1 MSVYKDK
8 DGTWF
13 VKLRYRDWDGKRID
27 TTKRGFE
34 TKRDATTWETDR
46 IRALTGSL
54 DMSLKDFIYD
64 VYLPNMENRIRPS
77 TYLMKKNVLET
88 HVIPILGNFS
98 LVSLS
103 ATDILRWQDKIMN
116 YRNPKTGNPYTK
128 SYLKTINLQLTAVLS
143 HAVKYYNLPENAAI
157 KAGSMGDNKHL
168 EADFWTYEEAIL
180 VLDELMDNPLYH
192 MAVSFLYYTGCREGE
207 MLALTWDKIDIRT
220 RHVTIDST
228 YQILEGKPHIGPPKT
243 PQGFRKI
250 MLPDFLIDELIEF
263 RNLVYKPNP
272 ENRIFAG
279 ITKSS
284 LNRILK
290 SAAERAGVKPITP
303 HQIRHSHV
311 SLLANLGFEAVG
323 IGQRIGHKSVDI
335 TYRYAHMFPSTQKK
349 LVECLE
355 NLNTN
360 KEEEANVGK
369 ELRFKRPL

>member
-13 VKLRYRDWDGKRID
+13 VKLRYKDWDGQRID
-27 TTKRGFE
+27 TTKRGFT
-34 TKRDATTWETDR
+34 TKRDAVSWETER

-64 VYLPNMENRIRPS
+64 VYLPNMENRIRKS
-77 TYLMKKNVLET
+77 TYLMKKNVLEK

-98 LVSLS
+98 IVSLS
-103 ATDILRWQDKIMN
+103 ATDIMRWQDGLMN
-116 YRNPKTGNPYTK
+116 YRNPKTGKPYTK

-168 EADFWTYEEAIL
+168 EVDFWTHEEATL

-192 MAVSFLYYTGCREGE
+192 MAVSFLYYSGCREGE
-207 MLALTWDKIDIRT
+207 MLALTWDKIDAKT
-220 RHVTIDST
+220 RLVTIDST

-243 PQGFRKI
+243 PQGFRKV
-250 MLPDFLIDELIEF
+250 MLPDFLMDELFEF

-272 ENRIFAG
+272 EDRIFAEVNK
-279 ITKSS
+279 TS

-290 SAAERAGVKPITP
+290 SAAEKAGVKTITV
-303 HQIRHSHV
+303 HGLRHSHV
-311 SLLANLGFEAVG
+311 SLLINLGFDAVS
-323 IGQRIGHKSVDI
+323 IGKRIGHKSVEI

-355 NLNTN
+355 NLN
-360 KEEEANVGK
+360 KEEEASVGK
-369 ELRFKRPL
+369 EFRFKRSL

>member
-13 VKLRYRDWDGKRID
+13 VKLRYRDWDGQRVD

-54 DMSLKDFIYD
+54 DMSLKGFIYD
-64 VYLPNMENRIRPS
+64 VYLPNMKNRIRPS

-88 HVIPILGNFS
+88 HVIPVLGNFS
-98 LVSLS
+98 IISLS
-103 ATDILRWQDKIMN
+103 ATDIMRWQDGIMN
-116 YRNPKTGNPYTK
+116 YRNPKTGKPYTK
-128 SYLKTINLQLTAVLS
+128 SYMKNISLQLVAVLS
-143 HAVKYYNLPENAAI
+143 HAVKYYNLPENVAI

-168 EADFWTYEEAIL
+168 EVDFWTYEEATL

-192 MAVSFLYYTGCREGE
+192 MAISFLYFSGCREGE
-207 MLALTWDKIDIRT
+207 MLALTWDKIDVKT
-220 RHVTIDST
+220 RLATIDST
-228 YQILEGKPHIGPPKT
+228 YQILEGEPHIGPPKT

-250 MLPDFLIDELIEF
+250 MLPDFLMDELLEF
-263 RNLVYKPNP
+263 RNLVYKPNHWD
-272 ENRIFAG
+272 RIFAG
-279 ITKSS
+279 VNKSS

-290 SAAERAGVKPITP
+290 SAAEKAGVKPITV
-303 HQIRHSHV
+303 HGLRHSHV
-311 SLLANLGFEAVG
+311 SLLINMGFDAVS
-323 IGQRIGHKSVDI
+323 IGKRIGHKSVEI

-355 NLNTN
+355 NLK
-360 KEEEANVGK
+360 KEEENNVGK

>member
-13 VKLRYRDWDGKRID
+13 VKLRYRDWDGQRID
-27 TTKRGFE
+27 TTKRGFT
-34 TKRDATTWETDR
+34 TKRDAAAWETER

-54 DMSLKDFIYD
+54 DLSLKDFIYD
-64 VYLPNMENRIRPS
+64 VYLPNMENRIRKS

-88 HVIPILGNFS
+88 HVIPVLGNFS
-98 LVSLS
+98 IVALS
-103 ATDILRWQDKIMN
+103 ATDIMRWQDGLMN
-116 YRNPKTGNPYTK
+116 YRNPKTGKPYTK

-168 EADFWTYEEAIL
+168 EVDFWTYEEATL

-192 MAVSFLYYTGCREGE
+192 MAVSFLYYSGCREGE
-207 MLALTWDKIDIRT
+207 MLALTWDKIDAKT
-220 RHVTIDST
+220 RLVTIDST

-243 PQGFRKI
+243 PQGFRKV
-250 MLPDFLIDELIEF
+250 MLPDFLMDELFEF

-272 ENRIFAG
+272 EDRIFAG
-279 ITKSS
+279 VNKTS

-290 SAAERAGVKPITP
+290 SAAEKAGVKPITV
-303 HQIRHSHV
+303 HGLRHSHV
-311 SLLANLGFEAVG
+311 SLLINLGFDAVS
-323 IGQRIGHKSVDI
+323 IGKRIGHKSVEI

-355 NLNTN
+355 NLN
-360 KEEEANVGK
+360 KEEEASVGK
-369 ELRFKRPL
+369 EFRFKRSL

>member
-13 VKLRYRDWDGKRID
+13 VKLRYRDWDGQRVD
-27 TTKRGFE
+27 TTKRGFV
-34 TKRDATTWETDR
+34 TKRDASVWENER

-64 VYLPNMENRIRPS
+64 VYLPNMNNRIRPS

-88 HVIPILGNFS
+88 HVIPILCNFS
-98 LVSLS
+98 IISLS
-103 ATDILRWQDKIMN
+103 ATDIMRWQDKIMN
-116 YRNPKTGNPYTK
+116 YSNPKTGKPYTK

-143 HAVKYYNLPENAAI
+143 HAVKYYNLPENVAI

-168 EADFWTYEEAIL
+168 EVDFWTYEEATL

-192 MAVSFLYYTGCREGE
+192 MAISFLYYSGCREGE
-207 MLALTWDKIDIRT
+207 MLALTWDKIDVKT
-220 RHVTIDST
+220 RLATIDST
-228 YQILEGKPHIGPPKT
+228 YQILEGEPHIGPPKT
-243 PQGFRKI
+243 PQGFRKV
-250 MLPDFLIDELIEF
+250 MLPDFLMDELLEF
-263 RNLVYKPNP
+263 RNLVYKPNHWD
-272 ENRIFAG
+272 RIFAG
-279 ITKSS
+279 VNKSS

-290 SAAERAGVKPITP
+290 SAAEKAGVKPITV
-303 HQIRHSHV
+303 HGLRHSHV
-311 SLLANLGFEAVG
+311 SLLINMGFDAVS
-323 IGQRIGHKSVDI
+323 IGKRIGHKSVEI

-355 NLNTN
+355 NLN
-360 KEEEANVGK
+360 KEEENNVGK

>member
-13 VKLRYRDWDGKRID
+13 VKLRYRDWDGQRVD
-27 TTKRGFE
+27 TTKRGFA
-34 TKRDATTWETDR
+34 TKREASVWENER

-54 DMSLKDFIYD
+54 DMSLKGFIYD
-64 VYLPNMENRIRPS
+64 VYLPNMKNRIRPS

-98 LVSLS
+98 LISLS
-103 ATDILRWQDKIMN
+103 ATDIMRWQDGIMN
-116 YRNPKTGNPYTK
+116 YRNPKTGKPYTK
-128 SYLKTINLQLTAVLS
+128 SYMKNISLQLVAVLS

-168 EADFWTYEEAIL
+168 EVDFWTYEEATL

-192 MAVSFLYYTGCREGE
+192 MAISFLYFSGCREGE
-207 MLALTWDKIDIRT
+207 MLALTWDKIDVKT
-220 RHVTIDST
+220 RLATIDST
-228 YQILEGKPHIGPPKT
+228 YQILEGEPHIGPPKT
-243 PQGFRKI
+243 PQGFRKV
-250 MLPDFLIDELIEF
+250 MLPDFLMDELLEF
-263 RNLVYKPNP
+263 RNLVYKPNHW
-272 ENRIFAG
+272 NRIFAG
-279 ITKSS
+279 VNKSS

-290 SAAERAGVKPITP
+290 SAAEKAGVKPITV
-303 HQIRHSHV
+303 HGLRHSHV
-311 SLLANLGFEAVG
+311 SLLINMGFDAVS
-323 IGQRIGHKSVDI
+323 IGKRIGHKSVEI

-355 NLNTN
+355 NLK
-360 KEEEANVGK
+360 KEEENNVGK

>member
-13 VKLRYRDWDGKRID
+13 VKLRYRDWDGQRVD

-54 DMSLKDFIYD
+54 DMSLKGFIYD
-64 VYLPNMENRIRPS
+64 VYLPNMKNRIRPS

-88 HVIPILGNFS
+88 HVIPVLGNFS
-98 LVSLS
+98 IISLS
-103 ATDILRWQDKIMN
+103 ATDIMRWQDGIMN
-116 YRNPKTGNPYTK
+116 YRNPKTGKPYTK
-128 SYLKTINLQLTAVLS
+128 SYMKNISLQLVAVLS
-143 HAVKYYNLPENAAI
+143 HAVKYYNLPENVAI

-168 EADFWTYEEAIL
+168 EVDFWTYEEATL

-192 MAVSFLYYTGCREGE
+192 MAISFLYFSGCREGE
-207 MLALTWDKIDIRT
+207 MLALTWDKIDVKT
-220 RHVTIDST
+220 RLATIDST
-228 YQILEGKPHIGPPKT
+228 YQILEGEPHIGPPKT

-250 MLPDFLIDELIEF
+250 MLPDFLMDELLEF
-263 RNLVYKPNP
+263 RNLVYKPNHWD
-272 ENRIFAG
+272 RIFAG
-279 ITKSS
+279 VNKSS

-290 SAAERAGVKPITP
+290 SAAEKAGVKPITV
-303 HQIRHSHV
+303 HGLRHSHV
-311 SLLANLGFEAVG
+311 SLLINMGFDAVS
-323 IGQRIGHKSVDI
+323 IGKRIGHKSVEI

-355 NLNTN
+355 NLK
-360 KEEEANVGK
+360 KEEENNVGK
-369 ELRFKRPL
+369 ELRFKRSL

>member
-1 MSVYKDK
+1 MPVYKDEK
-8 DGTWF
+8 HNTWY
-13 VKLRYRDWDGKRID
+13 VKLRYKDWDGQLVD
-27 TTKRGFE
+27 TTKRGFT
-34 TKRDATTWETDR
+34 TKREASAWEAER
-46 IRALTGSL
+46 IRILTGAL
-54 DMSLKDFIYD
+54 DMTLKDFIYD

-88 HVIPILGNFS
+88 HVIPVLGNFS
-98 LVSLS
+98 IVALS
-103 ATDILRWQDKIMN
+103 ATDIMRWQDGLMN
-116 YRNPKTGNPYTK
+116 YRNPKTGKPYTK

-168 EADFWTYEEAIL
+168 EVDFWTYEEATL

-192 MAVSFLYYTGCREGE
+192 MAVSFLYYSGCREGE
-207 MLALTWDKIDIRT
+207 MLALTWDKIDGKT
-220 RHVTIDST
+220 RLVTIDST

-243 PQGFRKI
+243 PQGFRKV
-250 MLPDFLIDELIEF
+250 MLPDFLMDELLEF

-272 ENRIFAG
+272 DDRIFAG
-279 ITKSS
+279 VNKTS

-290 SAAERAGVKPITP
+290 SAAEKAGVKPITV
-303 HQIRHSHV
+303 HGLRHSHV
-311 SLLANLGFEAVG
+311 SLLINMGFDAVS
-323 IGQRIGHKSVDI
+323 IGKRIGHKSVEV

-355 NLNTN
+355 NLNK
-360 KEEEANVGK
+360 KEEENVGK

>member
-13 VKLRYRDWDGKRID
+13 VKLRYKDWDGQRID
-27 TTKRGFE
+27 TTKRGFT
-34 TKRDATTWETDR
+34 TKRDAAAWETER

-54 DMSLKDFIYD
+54 DLSLKDFIYD
-64 VYLPNMENRIRPS
+64 VYLPNMENRIRKS

-88 HVIPILGNFS
+88 HVIPVLGNFS
-98 LVSLS
+98 IVALS
-103 ATDILRWQDKIMN
+103 ATDIMRWQDGLMN
-116 YRNPKTGNPYTK
+116 YRNPKTGKPYTK

-168 EADFWTYEEAIL
+168 EVDFWTYEEATL

-192 MAVSFLYYTGCREGE
+192 MAASFLYYSGCREGE
-207 MLALTWDKIDIRT
+207 MLALTWGKIDAKT
-220 RHVTIDST
+220 RLVTIDST

-243 PQGFRKI
+243 PQGFRKV
-250 MLPDFLIDELIEF
+250 MLPDFLMDELLEF

-272 ENRIFAG
+272 DDRIFAG
-279 ITKSS
+279 VNKSS

-290 SAAERAGVKPITP
+290 SAAEKAGVKPITV
-303 HQIRHSHV
+303 HGLRHSHV
-311 SLLANLGFEAVG
+311 SLLINMGFDAVS
-323 IGQRIGHKSVDI
+323 IGKRIGHKSLEI

-355 NLNTN
+355 NLN
-360 KEEEANVGK
+360 KEEEASVGK
-369 ELRFKRPL
+369 EFRFKRSL

>member
-13 VKLRYRDWDGKRID
+13 VKLRYRDWDGQRVD
-27 TTKRGFE
+27 TTKRGFV
-34 TKRDATTWETDR
+34 TKRDASVWENER

-64 VYLPNMENRIRPS
+64 VYLPNMNNRIRPS

-98 LVSLS
+98 IISLS
-103 ATDILRWQDKIMN
+103 ATDIMRWQDKIMN
-116 YRNPKTGNPYTK
+116 YSNPKTGKPYTK

-143 HAVKYYNLPENAAI
+143 HAVKYYNLPENVAI

-168 EADFWTYEEAIL
+168 EVDFWTYEEATL

-192 MAVSFLYYTGCREGE
+192 MAISFLYYSGCREGE
-207 MLALTWDKIDIRT
+207 MLALTWDKIDVKT
-220 RHVTIDST
+220 RLATIDST
-228 YQILEGKPHIGPPKT
+228 YQILEGEPHIGPPKT
-243 PQGFRKI
+243 PQGFRKV
-250 MLPDFLIDELIEF
+250 MLPDFLMDELLEF
-263 RNLVYKPNP
+263 RNLVYKPNHWD
-272 ENRIFAG
+272 RIFAG
-279 ITKSS
+279 VNKSS

-290 SAAERAGVKPITP
+290 SAAEKAGVKPITV
-303 HQIRHSHV
+303 HGLRHSHV
-311 SLLANLGFEAVG
+311 SLLINMGFDAVS
-323 IGQRIGHKSVDI
+323 IGKRIGHKSVEI

-355 NLNTN
+355 NLN
-360 KEEEANVGK
+360 KEEENNVGK

>member
-13 VKLRYRDWDGKRID
+13 VKLRYRDWDGQRID
-27 TTKRGFE
+27 TTKRGFT
-34 TKRDATTWETDR
+34 TKRDAAAWETER

-54 DMSLKDFIYD
+54 DLSLKDFIYD
-64 VYLPNMENRIRPS
+64 VYLPNMENRIRKS

-88 HVIPILGNFS
+88 HVIPVLGNFS
-98 LVSLS
+98 IVALS
-103 ATDILRWQDKIMN
+103 ATDIMRWQDGLMN
-116 YRNPKTGNPYTK
+116 YRNPKTGKPYTK

-168 EADFWTYEEAIL
+168 EVDFWTYEEATL

-192 MAVSFLYYTGCREGE
+192 MAVSFLYYSGCREGE
-207 MLALTWDKIDIRT
+207 MLALTWDKIDAKT
-220 RHVTIDST
+220 RLVTIDST

-243 PQGFRKI
+243 PQGFRKV
-250 MLPDFLIDELIEF
+250 MLPDFLMDELFEF

-272 ENRIFAG
+272 DDRIFAG
-279 ITKSS
+279 VNKSS

-290 SAAERAGVKPITP
+290 STAEKAGVKPITV
-303 HQIRHSHV
+303 HGLRHSHV
-311 SLLANLGFEAVG
+311 SLLINMGVDAVS
-323 IGQRIGHKSVDI
+323 IGKRIGHKSVEI

-355 NLNTN
+355 NLN
-360 KEEEANVGK
+360 KEEEASVGK
-369 ELRFKRPL
+369 EFRFKRSL

>member
-13 VKLRYRDWDGKRID
+13 VKLRYRDWDGQRVD
-27 TTKRGFE
+27 TTKRGFV
-34 TKRDATTWETDR
+34 TKRDASVWENER

-64 VYLPNMENRIRPS
+64 VYLPNMNNRIRPS

-98 LVSLS
+98 IISLS
-103 ATDILRWQDKIMN
+103 ATDIMRWQDKIMN
-116 YRNPKTGNPYTK
+116 YSNPKTGKPYTK

-143 HAVKYYNLPENAAI
+143 HAVKYYNLPENVAI

-168 EADFWTYEEAIL
+168 EVDFWTYEEATL

-192 MAVSFLYYTGCREGE
+192 MAISFLYYSGCREGE
-207 MLALTWDKIDIRT
+207 MLALTWDKIDVKT
-220 RHVTIDST
+220 RLATIDST
-228 YQILEGKPHIGPPKT
+228 YQILEGEPHIGPPKT
-243 PQGFRKI
+243 PQGFRKV
-250 MLPDFLIDELIEF
+250 MLPDFLMDELLEF
-263 RNLVYKPNP
+263 RNLVYKPNHWD
-272 ENRIFAG
+272 RIFAG
-279 ITKSS
+279 VNKNS

-290 SAAERAGVKPITP
+290 SAAEKAGVKPITV
-303 HQIRHSHV
+303 HGLRHSHV
-311 SLLANLGFEAVG
+311 SLLINMGFDAVS
-323 IGQRIGHKSVDI
+323 IGKRIGHKSVEI

-355 NLNTN
+355 NLN
-360 KEEEANVGK
+360 KEEENNVGK

>member
-13 VKLRYRDWDGKRID
+13 VKLRYRDWDGKRVD
-27 TTKRGFE
+27 TTKRGFV
-34 TKRDATTWETDR
+34 TKRDASVWETER

-54 DMSLKDFIYD
+54 DMALKDFIYD
-64 VYLPNMENRIRPS
+64 VYLPNMENRIRKS
-77 TYLMKKNVLET
+77 TYLMKKNVLEK

-98 LVSLS
+98 IVSLS
-103 ATDILRWQDKIMN
+103 ATDIMRWQDEIMN
-116 YRNPKTGNPYTK
+116 YRNPKTGKPYTK

-168 EADFWTYEEAIL
+168 EVDFWTYEEAIA

-192 MAVSFLYYTGCREGE
+192 MAISFLYYSGCREGE
-207 MLALTWDKIDIRT
+207 MLALTWDKIDVKT
-220 RHVTIDST
+220 RMATIDST
-228 YQILEGKPHIGPPKT
+228 YQILEGEPHIGPPKT
-243 PQGFRKI
+243 PQGFRKV
-250 MLPDFLIDELIEF
+250 MLPDFLMDELLEF
-263 RNLVYKPNP
+263 RNLVYKPNHCD
-272 ENRIFAG
+272 RIFAG
-279 ITKSS
+279 VNKSS

-290 SAAERAGVKPITP
+290 SAAEKAGVKPITV
-303 HQIRHSHV
+303 HGLRHSHV
-311 SLLANLGFEAVG
+311 SLLINMGFDAVS
-323 IGQRIGHKSVDI
+323 IGKRIGHKSVEI

-355 NLNTN
+355 NLK
-360 KEEEANVGK
+360 KEEENNVGK